1 MSASDNEKL
10 AAAILTQARFAAL
23 GAGLQ
28 TEVTKMQAGT
38 VGRTLPDGAKKLTE
52 SYYTEMLEFVQ
63 NKK

>member
-1 MSASDNEKL
+1 MSASDSEKV

-28 TEVTKMQAGT
+28 AEVAKMQVGT
-38 VGRTLPDGAKKLTE
+38 VGRTVPDGAKKLTE
-52 SYYTEMLEFVQ
+52 SYYTEMLEFVH